1 MLILPIVNRNR
12 ILNVHVTLRN
22 AEKVRRG
29 VNFSD
34 AEESE
39 IIVNGKKLSDSI
51 FNDYNGK
58 VEALKFIRTNTM
70 HNNSNNYFITTRS
83 ARDSKYYDVYEV
95 APPPKKVNEELDNL
109 YEKVLTDMRKEIP
122 GTNNG
127 RFLSFK
133 EVGLDKNLT
142 KEKIDKLQYIVK
154 NEPDNSKWPK
164 LFADAGI
171 ADLPDTLDFIKN
183 FECTVVSDTTIP
195 EKSLDD
201 TVKAFEVIHTRESKH
216 LRKFSNMAYSNEK
229 IYYRLSYINKIINNQ
244 PLNLI
249 QSEKQKQ
256 KRLIKQEARNN
267 VKAA

>member
-12 ILNVHVTLRN
+12 ILNVHVTLKN

-34 AEESE
+34 AKESE
-39 IIVNGKKLSDSI
+39 VIVNGKKLSESI
-51 FNDYNGK
+51 YNNYNGK
-58 VEALKFIRTNTM
+58 VNALSFIRYNTM
-70 HNNSNNYFITTRS
+70 HYPRNFLITTKV

-95 APPPKKVNEELDNL
+95 APPPKKVSDELDNL

-127 RFLSFK
+127 RYLSFK
-133 EVGLDKNLT
+133 EVGIDKNLT
-142 KEKIDKLQYIVK
+142 KEKIDRLQSIVR

-164 LFADAGI
+164 LFSEAGI
-171 ADLPDTLDFIKN
+171 ADLQDTLDFIKN
-183 FECTVVSDTTIP
+183 FECTVVSETTIP
-195 EKSLDD
+195 EKSLND
-201 TVKAFEVIHTRESKH
+201 TLKALEVIHTRDSKH
-216 LRKFSNMAYSNEK
+216 LRKYSNIAYSNEK
-229 IYYRLSYINKIINNQ
+229 IYYRLSYINKIITNQ

-256 KRLIKQEARNN
+256 KRLIKQEVLSN
-267 VKAA
+267 VQAS